1 MVAILSTTIITC
13 SQALAV
19 MNRLSSVYGL
29 THKQKN
35 EIILELR
42 KIVPSCPVKII
53 KEEN

>member
-13 SQALAV
+13 SQALIT
-19 MNRLSSVYGL
+19 MNRLSSVSGL
-29 THKQKN
+29 SEKQKT

-53 KEEN
+53 KKEN

>member
-13 SQALAV
+13 SQALDV

-29 THKQKN
+29 TQNQKI

-53 KEEN
+53 KKEN